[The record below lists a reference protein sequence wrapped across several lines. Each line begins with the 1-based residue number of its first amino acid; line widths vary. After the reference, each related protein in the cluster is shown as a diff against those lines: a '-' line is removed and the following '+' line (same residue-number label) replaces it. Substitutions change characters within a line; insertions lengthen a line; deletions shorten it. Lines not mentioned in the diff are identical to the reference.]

1 MATELMPDLSLRRA
15 PAGRLVSI
23 KKRDH
28 VAGLGDDGGQSLFD
42 ESVGAG
48 ADDAGHRT
56 GNRADAP
63 AEAPGVVNS
72 SHRP

>member
-1 MATELMPDLSLRRA
+1 MATELMPDLGLRRA

-23 KKRDH
+23 EKRDH
-28 VAGLGDDGGQSLFD
+28 VAGLGDDGSESLFD
-42 ESVGAG
+42 EFVWAG
-48 ADDAGHRT
+48 ADDAGHRA
-56 GNRADAP
+56 GNRTDAP